1 MNAINMGDFI
11 APKSNQTNADDL
23 TAGPRT
29 IRITRVSANP
39 SEPTQPVAMNYEG
52 DDGKPYLP
60 CKSMRRVFVSVWG
73 ADASKYVGRSVTL
86 YRDAKVTFGGM
97 AVGGIRISHM
107 SDIAE
112 PVTLAITMSKA
123 KRAPM
128 TIQPLRTAKRQPEP
142 VEAPHDAETGEVA
155 AEPDPR
161 LQSLYAIKGQI
172 GLAMDA
178 AELKAVTVDNEITI
192 SALPDAMQRELRV
205 AYRER
210 AAELDA

>member
-107 SDIAE
+107 SDISE

-128 TIQPLRTAKRQPEP
+128 TIQPLCTANRQVAP

-161 LQSLYAIKGQI
+161 IAKLYEIKGLLNAATSHEALQTI
-172 GLAMDA
+172 SGANMAHYEAMTPEQQA
-178 AELKAVTVDNEITI
+178 EMTEAYQGRWAELV
-192 SALPDAMQRELRV
+192 
-205 AYRER
+205 
-210 AAELDA
+210 